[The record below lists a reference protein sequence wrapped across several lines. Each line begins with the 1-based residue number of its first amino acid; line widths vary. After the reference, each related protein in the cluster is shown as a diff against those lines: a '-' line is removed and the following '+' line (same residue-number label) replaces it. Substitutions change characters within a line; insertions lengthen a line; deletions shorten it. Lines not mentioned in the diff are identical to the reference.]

1 MTLAHIT
8 GHTGNKVAHSSVSLS
23 VIIIHFI
30 TLSVELNIVCLT
42 SVLLQVLILA
52 FQLKSEDGKG
62 ITMYFRPILLLL
74 IIIVISSP
82 SVGYL
87 DVGLLG
93 QCVGTQQTRD
103 IGPMLDQCW
112 STVYN
117 AGPNWVDV
125 SCLLYIVCLTVPVLT
140 WWRLVQN
147 ES

>member
-23 VIIIHFI
+23 VINNHFI

-42 SVLLQVLILA
+42 PVLLQVLILA
-52 FQLKSEDGKG
+52 FQLKSGDKG
-62 ITMYFRPILLLL
+62 ITMSFRPILIII

-93 QCVGTQQTRD
+93 QCVGTQRTRD
-103 IGPMLDQCW
+103 IGPMLDRCW

-117 AGPNWVDV
+117 AGPTLGR
-125 SCLLYIVCLTVPVLT
+125 CLVFAVHSLSDCACIDMVEAGPK
-140 WWRLVQN
+140 
-147 ES
+147 